1 MENVVQHARIKHK
14 STAQIMFSKETFDAV
29 FSVQEI

>member
-14 STAQIMFSKETFDAV
+14 STAQIMFSK
-29 FSVQEI
+29 